1 MKAAIFAKLLY
12 LEAFEIK
19 RSGSL
24 PRAKHHCPWGGFNS
38 DQRLQRKGKMI
49 ERKVERESL

>member
-24 PRAKHHCPWGGFNS
+24 PRAKHHCPRGGFNS

>member
-1 MKAAIFAKLLY
+1 MKGAIFAK
-12 LEAFEIK
+12 AFEIK

-38 DQRLQRKGKMI
+38 DQRLQRKGKMRK
-49 ERKVERESL
+49 RKVERESL